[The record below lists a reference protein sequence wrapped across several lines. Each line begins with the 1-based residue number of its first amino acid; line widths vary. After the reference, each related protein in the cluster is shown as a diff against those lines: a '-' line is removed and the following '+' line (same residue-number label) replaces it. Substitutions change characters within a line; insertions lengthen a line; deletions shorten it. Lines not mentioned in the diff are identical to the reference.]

1 MYSIYCLQPLKG
13 NDMFND
19 KVVALLAEADRDIIS
34 EFFHGE
40 VNESTRWDSEEMTEF
55 RKALSDADIRFEF
68 VDRYGGEDQ
77 GSDYWSVYSFS
88 DGMQVVFI
96 KFDGWYASYDGST
109 YEEFYEVQP
118 VEKTITVFEK
128 K

>member
-1 MYSIYCLQPLKG
+1 MLK
-13 NDMFND
+13 N
-19 KVVALLAEADRDIIS
+19 KIVALLTEADREVS
-34 EFFHGE
+34 KEFFDCE
-40 VNESTRWDSEEMTEF
+40 FKEEEWEYDSDYSKAFRQVLKDENITFEE
-55 RKALSDADIRFEF
+55 
-68 VDRYGGEDQ
+68 VDRYGGEDE
-77 GSDYWSVYSFS
+77 GSEYWSVYSFT

>member
-1 MYSIYCLQPLKG
+1 MKNRLI
-13 NDMFND
+13 D
-19 KVVALLAEADRDIIS
+19 KVMSILTDAHNSVKQSLFDAEIDNDLEKSWRDQTNNFIKKIKENKIGFS
-34 EFFHGE
+34 
-40 VNESTRWDSEEMTEF
+40 
-55 RKALSDADIRFEF
+55 L

-88 DGMQVVFI
+88 DGMQVVFV

-109 YEEFYEVQP
+109 YEEFYEVKP
-118 VEKTITVFEK
+118 VEKTITVYEK

>member
-1 MYSIYCLQPLKG
+1 MS
-13 NDMFND
+13 D
-19 KVVALLAEADRDIIS
+19 KLIDRVSALLAEADNEVKD
-34 EFFHGE
+34 EFHNGE
-40 VNESTRWDSEEMTEF
+40 FTPRLHVWDCESVLDF
-55 RKALSDADIRFEF
+55 RKQLVEAKINFDL

-77 GSDYWSVYSFS
+77 GSDYWSVYSFT

-109 YEEFYEVQP
+109 YEEFYEVKL

>member
-1 MYSIYCLQPLKG
+1 MS
-13 NDMFND
+13 D
-19 KVVALLAEADRDIIS
+19 KLIDTVSALLAEADNDVKR
-34 EFFHGE
+34 EFFNAE
-40 VNESTRWDSEEMTEF
+40 IESEYSKWDEDSVVEF
-55 RKALSDADIRFEF
+55 KKQLAEANINFEL

-77 GSDYWSVYSFS
+77 GSDYWSVYSFT

-96 KFDGWYASYDGST
+96 QFQGWYASYEGST

>member
-1 MYSIYCLQPLKG
+1 MTDKLI
-13 NDMFND
+13 D
-19 KVVALLAEADRDIIS
+19 KVSALLRKADD
-34 EFFHGE
+34 E
-40 VNESTRWDSEEMTEF
+40 VKDAFNGGDVKDKPYRWDEDSVIEFKKQLTE
-55 RKALSDADIRFEF
+55 ANLNFEL

-77 GSDYWSVYSFS
+77 GSEYWSVYSFS

-109 YEEFYEVQP
+109 YEEFYEVKP

>member
-1 MYSIYCLQPLKG
+1 MS
-13 NDMFND
+13 D
-19 KVVALLAEADRDIIS
+19 KLIDKIIALLAEADNEVKD
-34 EFFHGE
+34 EFHNGE
-40 VNESTRWDSEEMTEF
+40 FSSTDRSWDYKTVRNF
-55 RKALSDADIRFEF
+55 RKQLKEANLSFEL

-109 YEEFYEVQP
+109 CEEFYEVQA
-118 VEKTITVFEK
+118 VEKTVTVFEK

>member
-1 MYSIYCLQPLKG
+1 
-13 NDMFND
+13 MFKD
-19 KVVALLAEADRDIIS
+19 EIAALLAEVDREVLT
-34 EFFHGE
+34 EFFNCE
-40 VNESTRWDSEEMTEF
+40 FQVKEWNYDSEEVKSF
-55 RKALSDADIRFEF
+55 RNLLKDQGVTFDL

-96 KFDGWYASYDGST
+96 QFQGWYASYEGST

>member
-1 MYSIYCLQPLKG
+1 MTDRLI
-13 NDMFND
+13 D
-19 KVVALLAEADRDIIS
+19 KINALLAEADNEVKD
-34 EFFHGE
+34 EFHNGE
-40 VNESTRWDSEEMTEF
+40 FSSKEYDWDYPSVKDFRKQMTES
-55 RKALSDADIRFEF
+55 AINCDL

-109 YEEFYEVQP
+109 CEEFYEVQA
-118 VEKTITVFEK
+118 VEKTVTVFEK

>member
-1 MYSIYCLQPLKG
+1 MSDRLI
-13 NDMFND
+13 D
-19 KVVALLAEADRDIIS
+19 KVSSLLAKDNDAAKYELHTGQFQSKSHVWDCQSIKDFRNQLTEANIN
-34 EFFHGE
+34 F
-40 VNESTRWDSEEMTEF
+40 
-55 RKALSDADIRFEF
+55 KL

-77 GSDYWSVYSFS
+77 GSEYWSVYSFT

-96 KFDGWYASYDGST
+96 KFDGYYASYDGST
-109 YEEFYEVQP
+109 YEEFYEVQA

>member
-1 MYSIYCLQPLKG
+1 MLK
-13 NDMFND
+13 D
-19 KVVALLAEADRDIIS
+19 KIVALLAEADRDVIT

-40 VNESTRWDSEEMTEF
+40 VNERTCWDSSEIAEF
-55 RKALSDADIRFEF
+55 RKLLSDSSITFEF
-68 VDRYGGEDQ
+68 VARYGGEDQ

-96 KFDGWYASYDGST
+96 QFQGWYASYDGST
-109 YEEFYEVQP
+109 YEEFFEVTP

>member
-1 MYSIYCLQPLKG
+1 
-13 NDMFND
+13 MFKD
-19 KVVALLAEADRDIIS
+19 KIAALLAEVDR
-34 EFFHGE
+34 E
-40 VNESTRWDSEEMTEF
+40 VINELFIGKFTPKEYSWESTEITQF
-55 RKALSDADIRFEF
+55 RKVLKDNDISFDL

-96 KFDGWYASYDGST
+96 QFQGWYASYEGST
-109 YEEFYEVQP
+109 FDEFYEVQP

>member
-1 MYSIYCLQPLKG
+1 MS
-13 NDMFND
+13 D
-19 KVVALLAEADRDIIS
+19 KLIDTVSALLAEADNDVKD
-34 EFFHGE
+34 EFHSGE
-40 VNESTRWDSEEMTEF
+40 FKSREDSWDYKTVKDF
-55 RKALSDADIRFEF
+55 RKQLTEAKINFKLE
-68 VDRYGGEDQ
+68 DRYGGEDQ
-77 GSDYWSVYSFS
+77 GSDYWSVYSFT

-96 KFDGWYASYDGST
+96 QFQGWYASYEGST

>member
-1 MYSIYCLQPLKG
+1 MLK
-13 NDMFND
+13 D
-19 KVVALLAEADRDIIS
+19 KVVALLAEADNSVLTDFFNC
-34 EFFHGE
+34 EFQ
-40 VNESTRWDSEEMTEF
+40 VKPWDWDSEEITEF
-55 RKALSDADIRFEF
+55 RELLSDTGITFEE

-77 GSDYWSVYSFS
+77 GSDYWSVYSFN

-96 KFDGWYASYDGST
+96 QFQGWYASYEGST
-109 YEEFYEVQP
+109 YEEFFEVTP

>member
-1 MYSIYCLQPLKG
+1 MS
-13 NDMFND
+13 D
-19 KVVALLAEADRDIIS
+19 KLIDRVSALLAEADDEVKDEFHSGTVRDKPDHWDDQEIV
-34 EFFHGE
+34 EFKKQL
-40 VNESTRWDSEEMTEF
+40 TEAKINF
-55 RKALSDADIRFEF
+55 DL

-77 GSDYWSVYSFS
+77 GSDYWSVYSFT

-109 YEEFYEVQP
+109 YEEFYEVQA
-118 VEKTITVFEK
+118 VEKTVTVFEK

>member
-1 MYSIYCLQPLKG
+1 MLK
-13 NDMFND
+13 D
-19 KVVALLAEADRDIIS
+19 KIVDLLTEADRDVLV

-40 VNESTRWDSEEMTEF
+40 VNDNITWDSGEVSEF

-96 KFDGWYASYDGST
+96 KFDGWYASYEGST
-109 YEEFYEVQP
+109 YEKFFEVKP
-118 VEKTITVFEK
+118 VEKTITVYE
-128 K
+128 

>member
-1 MYSIYCLQPLKG
+1 MLK
-13 NDMFND
+13 D
-19 KVVALLAEADRDIIS
+19 KVVALLAEADNSVLTDFFNC
-34 EFFHGE
+34 EFQ
-40 VNESTRWDSEEMTEF
+40 VKPWDWDSEEITEF
-55 RKALSDADIRFEF
+55 RNVLLNTGISFEE

-77 GSDYWSVYSFS
+77 GSDYWSVYSFT

-96 KFDGWYASYDGST
+96 QFQGWYASYKGST
-109 YEEFYEVQP
+109 YEEFFEVTP